1 MRICQL
7 TNTFRPHV
15 GGVARSVETLADQCR
30 AQGHEVLVV
39 APSFR
44 GDVHERDPGILRVPA
59 LQNFNGSDFS
69 VRVPLPQLVRQRLRR
84 FRPDVLHSH
93 HPFLM
98 GDTALRMARE
108 FNRPLVFTHHTL
120 YENYTHY
127 VPFDSPALKRFAIEL
142 ATAYANACDAVIAP
156 SHSVSELLR
165 TRGMDTPIRV
175 IPTGVDT
182 TALAEGDGSRFRA
195 RHGIDPRTVVVGH
208 VGRLA
213 REKNLAF
220 LADSVARALEGTGNG
235 CCAIVG
241 DGPEGSSIRRAFAGR
256 GLDDRLLM
264 TGKLSGRALLDAY
277 AAMDLFVF
285 CSLTETQGMVL
296 AEAMAAGCPVIALDG
311 SGVRDVVAD
320 GENGRL
326 LPADADAQTLAEVL
340 RAAVEQ
346 DDQRQ
351 RWADT
356 ARETAQQFDR
366 SRCAAAVMELYAS
379 LDRQAVDERVDWDW
393 WDRLQARIEA
403 EWTLLSSKAESA
415 GRGLGRSDGGRRKR
429 GSTIQTDSGKHS

>member
-15 GGVARSVETLADQCR
+15 GGVARSVETLAEQCR
-30 AQGHEVLVV
+30 AHGHEVLVI
-39 APSFR
+39 APSFK

-69 VRVPLPQLVRQRLRR
+69 VRVPLPRLVRQRLRR

-108 FNRPLVFTHHTL
+108 LNRPLVFTHHTL

-127 VPFDSPALKRFAIEL
+127 VPFDSPALKRFVIEL
-142 ATAYANACDAVIAP
+142 ASAYANACDAVIAP
-156 SHSVSELLR
+156 SGSVAQLLR
-165 TRGMDTPIRV
+165 SRGVDTPIRV

-182 TALAEGDGSRFRA
+182 GALADGDGSRFRA
-195 RHGIDPRTVVVGH
+195 RHGIDPHEVLVGH

-220 LADSVARALEGTGNG
+220 LADSIARALEGTSEG

-241 DGPEGSSIRRAFAGR
+241 DGPEGSGMRRAFARR
-256 GLDDRLLM
+256 GLADRLIM
-264 TGKLSGRALLDAY
+264 TGKLSGQALLDAY

-285 CSLTETQGMVL
+285 CSFTETQGMVL

-311 SGVRDVVAD
+311 PGVRDVVAD
-320 GENGRL
+320 GDNGRL
-326 LPADADAQTLAEVL
+326 LAADTDTQTMGEVL
-340 RAAVEQ
+340 RAAVAHDRE
-346 DDQRQ
+346 RR
-351 RWADT
+351 RWAGA
-356 ARETAQQFDR
+356 ARETARRFDR
-366 SRCAAAVMELYAS
+366 SRCAAAVMELYGS
-379 LDRQAVDERVDWDW
+379 LDRQADDERIDWDW

-415 GRGLGRSDGGRRKR
+415 GRGLGRSD
-429 GSTIQTDSGKHS
+429 SGKRNRGFTNSKNSWKKI

>member
-15 GGVARSVETLADQCR
+15 GGVARSVETLTDQCR
-30 AQGHEVLVV
+30 ARGHEVLVV

-69 VRVPLPQLVRQRLRR
+69 VRVPLPRLVRQRLRR
-84 FRPDVLHSH
+84 FRPDVLHTH

-108 FNRPLVFTHHTL
+108 FNHPLVFTHHTL

-127 VPFDSPALKRFAIEL
+127 VPFDSPVLKRFAIEL

-156 SHSVSELLR
+156 SQSVSELLR
-165 TRGMDTPIRV
+165 SRGVETPVRA
-175 IPTGVDT
+175 IPTGIDT
-182 TALAEGDGSRFRA
+182 AALAGGDGSRFRA
-195 RHGIDPRTVVVGH
+195 RHGIDHNTVLVGH

-220 LADSVARALEGTGNG
+220 LADSIARALESTAEG
-235 CCAIVG
+235 CCAVVG
-241 DGPEGSSIRRAFAGR
+241 DGPEGSNIRRAFSSR
-256 GLDDRLLM
+256 DLDDRLIM
-264 TGKLSGRALLDAY
+264 TGKLSGQTLLDAY
-277 AAMDLFVF
+277 AAMDVFVF
-285 CSLTETQGMVL
+285 CSFTETQGMVL
-296 AEAMAAGCPVIALDG
+296 AEAMAAGCAIIALNG
-311 SGVRDVVAD
+311 PGVRDVVAD

-326 LPADADAQTLAEVL
+326 LAGDTTVGAMAEVI
-340 RAAVEQ
+340 RAAIEH
-346 DDQRQ
+346 DEMRR
-351 RWADT
+351 RWAAGARAT
-356 ARETAQQFDR
+356 ARRFDQ
-366 SRCAAAVMELYAS
+366 SRCAVAVMELYAS
-379 LDRQAVDERVDWDW
+379 LDHQAEEKRVDWDW

-403 EWTLLSSKAESA
+403 EWTLISSKAESA
-415 GRGLGRSDGGRRKR
+415 GRGFNRRSGGRR
-429 GSTIQTDSGKHS
+429 

>member
-30 AQGHEVLVV
+30 ARGHEVLVV

-69 VRVPLPQLVRQRLRR
+69 VRVPLPRLVRRRLRG
-84 FRPDVLHSH
+84 FGPDVLHSH

-127 VPFDSPALKRFAIEL
+127 VPFDSPVLKRFAIEL

-156 SHSVSELLR
+156 SQSLSELLR
-165 TRGMDTPIRV
+165 SRGVETPIRI

-182 TALAEGDGSRFRA
+182 EALACGDGTRFRA
-195 RHGIDPRTVVVGH
+195 RHGIDAHKVLVGH

-220 LADSVARALEGTGNG
+220 LADSIARALEGTSKG

-241 DGPEGSSIRRAFAGR
+241 DGPEGSDIRRAFARR
-256 GLDDRLLM
+256 GLADRLIM
-264 TGKLSGRALLDAY
+264 TGKLSGQALLDAY

-285 CSLTETQGMVL
+285 CSFTETQGMVL

-311 SGVRDVVAD
+311 PGVRDVVAD
-320 GENGRL
+320 GDNGCL
-326 LPADADAQTLAEVL
+326 LAADIDAATVGKVV
-340 RAAVEQ
+340 RAAVEGHE
-346 DDQRQ
+346 QRR
-351 RWADT
+351 RWADAARVT
-356 ARETAQQFDR
+356 ARQFDQA
-366 SRCAAAVMELYAS
+366 RCADAVMELYAS
-379 LDRQAVDERVDWDW
+379 LDRQADDERVDWDW

-403 EWTLLSSKAESA
+403 EWTLISSKAESA
-415 GRGLGRSDGGRRKR
+415 GRGFGSRSGTRKG
-429 GSTIQTDSGKHS
+429 GSTTQKYS